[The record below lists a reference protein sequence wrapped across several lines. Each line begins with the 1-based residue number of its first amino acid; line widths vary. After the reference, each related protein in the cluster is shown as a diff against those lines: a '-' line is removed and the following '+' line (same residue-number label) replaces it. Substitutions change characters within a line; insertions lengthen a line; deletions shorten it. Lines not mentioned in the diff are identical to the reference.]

1 MSGFSGI
8 RRMVPPPP
16 APDEQQRIDKL
27 VAELKRRGVSTDM
40 CPRCRTFD
48 WVVDFFQMPVTQE
61 GFVSPFGQG
70 ITGYLPVVSFS
81 CKNCGYL
88 MYHNLKIIE
97 TPK

>member
-8 RRMVPPPP
+8 RRTVPPPP
-16 APDEQQRIDKL
+16 GYEQERIDGL
-27 VAELKRRGVSTDM
+27 VAELKQRGVSTDM

-48 WVVDFFQMPVTQE
+48 WTVDFFQIAVAHE
-61 GFVSPFGQG
+61 GWVSPLGQG
-70 ITGYLPVVSFS
+70 VTGYLPVACFS

-88 MYHNLKIIE
+88 MYHNLKILE